1 MHIRDDL
8 RFICAA
14 IDANLRHAESKH
26 ATFIAFNG
34 VATFGGF
41 GLLRNLSPNTGE
53 WLAYCVLSTAI
64 CLLICAIIIG
74 IYSFI
79 PIIIHEKKASATSA
93 SNNAMFF
100 EHVKF
105 HSAQSYEK
113 LLCEEYQVNPESI
126 APLDRCVILQI
137 VANAHLASRKFAL
150 FKRVAVFDL
159 AAVVFALGG
168 AVLAL
173 VIGRGIS

>member
-1 MHIRDDL
+1 MIVNIRDDL
-8 RFICAA
+8 RFICAT

-41 GLLRNLSPNTGE
+41 GLVRNLSVDSNE
-53 WLAYCVLSTAI
+53 LLAHLVLSIAI
-64 CLLICAIIIG
+64 CLLICAIITG

-79 PIIIHEKKASATSA
+79 PIIIHEKKANSAPA
-93 SNNAMFF
+93 SDNALFF

-105 HSAQSYEK
+105 HSAESYER
-113 LLCEEYQVNPESI
+113 LLCEYYRVNPESI
-126 APLDRCVILQI
+126 TALDRCIILQI

-150 FKRVAVFDL
+150 FKRVAIFDL
-159 AAVVFALGG
+159 AAVACALGG
-168 AVLAL
+168 AMLAL
-173 VIGRGIS
+173 TVPK